1 MKLVARDHNGKLYS
15 SLKSMYRNYADRVE
29 YSTMLHRLSNG
40 WTIEEVINGRQ
51 KQGKRIKYKR
61 IEYRSISS
69 LCKQFGINCSTVIR
83 ALKSGKT
90 IGNII
95 RMEIEK
101 YNKKLAEYYQRNDAL
116 LSTMDD
122 WHKRRYRGI
131 GGSEIA
137 SVMGLN
143 KYQSPYDLWC
153 VKTFRT
159 DPFSGNDMTE
169 FGTVM
174 EDYVAKRYAE
184 ITGYTVEKDNTHYNG
199 NDVDAPQLV
208 GNIDRLVTLPD
219 GSKRILE
226 CKTAK
231 DPSQSDMLD
240 SKSWGDGNVYYNGK
254 QISSDDRIPTN
265 YYLQVQQYMLITGVH
280 SADLC
285 VLFRTDCSVRV
296 YSIPFNQEICSQI
309 IASSRKFWIAVLD
322 DTAPKMEVRDLTKVN
337 NTSGAKE
344 IDSVELSLISKLR
357 NIKEQINELE
367 KEKEEL
373 EFKLKETFSIYDTLT
388 VDNQPVATWKVQ
400 SRKGLDAKKL
410 KNERPDIYNQFV
422 KETTTRVLRLKGD
435 KNDRI

>member
-1 MKLVARDHNGKLYS
+1 MKLVARDHNGKLYA

-95 RMEIEK
+95 RMEIEN

-116 LSTMDD
+116 LSTMDE

-143 KYQSPYDLWC
+143 KYQSPYELWC

-159 DPFSGNDMTE
+159 EPFSGNDMTE

-199 NDVDAPQLV
+199 NNVDAPQLV

-226 CKTAK
+226 CKTAR
-231 DPSQSDMLD
+231 DPTQSDMLD
-240 SKSWGDGNVYYNGK
+240 SKSWGDGNSYYNGK

-285 VLFRTDCSVRV
+285 VLFRTDCSVRI
-296 YSIPFNQEICSQI
+296 YSIPFNQEICNQI

-322 DTAPKMEVRDLTKVN
+322 DTAPKMEVRDLTKVEK
-337 NTSGAKE
+337 TSGAKE
-344 IDSVELSLISKLR
+344 IDNEELSLISKLR
-357 NIKEQINELE
+357 NIKEQIDELE

-400 SRKGLDAKKL
+400 SRKGLDSKKL
-410 KNERPDIYNQFV
+410 KQDRPDIYNQFI
-422 KETTTRVLRLKGD
+422 KETTTRVLRLKGEQ
-435 KNDRI
+435 K

>member
-101 YNKKLAEYYQRNDAL
+101 YNKKLSEYYQRNDAI

-143 KYQSPYDLWC
+143 KYQSPYELWC
-153 VKTFRT
+153 VKTFRKE
-159 DPFSGNDMTE
+159 PFSGNDMTE

-184 ITGYTVEKDNTHYNG
+184 ITGYTVERDNTHYNG
-199 NDVDAPQLV
+199 NNVDAPQLV
-208 GNIDRLVTLPD
+208 GNIDRMVTLPY

-226 CKTAK
+226 CKTAR
-231 DPSQSDMLD
+231 DPTQSDMLD
-240 SKSWGDGNVYYNGK
+240 SKSWGDGNCYYNGK
-254 QISSDDRIPTN
+254 QIISDDRIPTN

-285 VLFRTDCSVRV
+285 VLFRSDCSVRI

-309 IASSRKFWIAVLD
+309 IASSRKFWMSVLD
-322 DTAPKMEVRDLTKVN
+322 DTAPKMEVRDLTKLKKTNGV
-337 NTSGAKE
+337 KE
-344 IDSVELSLISKLR
+344 INSEELSLISKLKDV
-357 NIKEQINELE
+357 KEKINELD
-367 KEKEEL
+367 KEKTSL
-373 EFKLKETFSIYDTLT
+373 EIKIKETFSTYDTLT

-400 SRKGLDAKKL
+400 SRKDIDAKRL
-410 KNERPDIYNQFV
+410 KSEFPNIYNQYL
-422 KETTTRVLRLKGD
+422 KETTTRVLRLKGEQ
-435 KNDRI
+435 K

>member
-1 MKLVARDHNGKLYS
+1 MKLVARDHNGKLYA

-51 KQGKRIKYKR
+51 KQGKKIKYKKV
-61 IEYRSISS
+61 EYRSISA
-69 LCKQFGINCSTVIR
+69 LCKRFGINCSTVIR
-83 ALKSGKT
+83 ALKAGKT
-90 IGNII
+90 IGTVI

-101 YNKKLAEYYQRNDAL
+101 YNKKVAEYYQRNEERLA
-116 LSTMDD
+116 TMDE
-122 WHKRRYRGI
+122 WHKRRYKGI

-143 KYQSPYDLWC
+143 KYQGPYKLWC

-159 DPFSGNDMTE
+159 EPFAGNDMTD

-199 NDVDAPQLV
+199 CEVDAPQLV
-208 GNIDRLVTLPD
+208 GNIDRMITLPD
-219 GSKRILE
+219 GTKRILE
-226 CKTAK
+226 CKTAR
-231 DPSQSDMLD
+231 DPTQSDMLD

-322 DTAPKMEVRDLTKVN
+322 DIAPKMEVRDLAKVN
-337 NTSGAKE
+337 KTNGAKE
-344 IDSVELSLISKLR
+344 INSEELSFISKLKDV
-357 NIKEQINELE
+357 KEKINELE
-367 KEKEEL
+367 KEKTSL
-373 EFKLKETFSIYDTLT
+373 EIKIKETFSTYDTLT

-400 SRKGLDAKKL
+400 SKKDIDRKKL
-410 KNERPDIYNQFV
+410 KQDRPDIYNQFV